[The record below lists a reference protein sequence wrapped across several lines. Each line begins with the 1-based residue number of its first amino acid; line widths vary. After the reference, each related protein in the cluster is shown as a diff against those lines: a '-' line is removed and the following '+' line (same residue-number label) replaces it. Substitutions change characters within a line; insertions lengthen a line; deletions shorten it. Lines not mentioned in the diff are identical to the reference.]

1 MINQYDQYLRTAN
14 WLEETNLPVA
24 IVLRETL
31 EPVEGADAIVFPP
44 TFAKGDKAQ
53 HPYQID
59 ELRKDRQEATAENFN
74 TCDIDTVG
82 SQANRME
89 SIFARPPLSALVPP
103 ITILAGGKK
112 AKLVEVGHR
121 IADAVVRFSDH
132 DEIVRNAI
140 ADLKER
146 NDAASLAKLAPTSLL
161 FGFWDSRDSGFK
173 AGRILSSTIRA
184 TNVSVVSR
192 SGQYKKTFDPK
203 KLDLDP
209 KLKLADIGL
218 DDVPFPGNKKDAKAV
233 VRINGEIVGAHGGVQ
248 INGEIIRRTQINLV
262 GLRALETQTKEDTM
276 KLRRYLLGLALLAG
290 RCQTNYALRQGCHLV
305 LKRDVP
311 IECSLIYP
319 NGERENFTWHL
330 EDAYKFVQQAA
341 EDFGVGEARQ
351 IVFDKTKAN
360 KAKPEESQS

>member
-1 MINQYDQYLRTAN
+1 MINQYDALLKTAN

-44 TFAKGDKAQ
+44 TFAKGDKAP

-59 ELRKDRQEATAENFN
+59 ELRDDSQDATAENFN
-74 TCDIDTVG
+74 ICDIDTVG

-89 SIFARPPLSALVPP
+89 SIFTKPQLSALVPP
-103 ITILAGGKK
+103 ITIMAGDQK

-132 DEIVRNAI
+132 DEFVRGVI

-146 NDAASLAKLAPTSLL
+146 NDATALAKFAPTSLL

-233 VRINGEIVGAHGGVQ
+233 VRIDGEIVGAHGGVQ
-248 INGEIIRRTQINLV
+248 INGDIIRRAQINLV
-262 GLRALETQTKEDTM
+262 GLRALEAQNNEDTM
-276 KLRRYLLGLALLAG
+276 KLRRYIFGLALVAG

-305 LKRDVP
+305 LKRGAP

-319 NGERENFTWHL
+319 NGERKDFTWDL
-330 EDAYKFVQQAA
+330 GDAYKFALQAA
-341 EDFGVGEARQ
+341 EDFGVGETRQ
-351 IVFDKTKAN
+351 IIFDKAKAK
-360 KAKPEESQS
+360 KAKPEEAQS